1 MRSQSLRGWM
11 DVLQQEGILK
21 TVRREVSLE
30 CYLSPNLA
38 VRISPTLTV
47 LS

>member
-1 MRSQSLRGWM
+1 MWSNGRIFATQTKAGYEYWC
-11 DVLQQEGILK
+11 K
-21 TVRREVSLE
+21 Y